1 MTLMTLGTLIRLLET
16 LPPDRVC
23 PVGLHKPHSWR
34 GIYSSLAFEPGPPM
48 PVRQILNAARQCV
61 GRSFEGYKG
70 GEYAMDLC
78 TPVHVAIWGRSYGDL
93 SILDPLSLAL
103 IVGDLSILD
112 DPKLD

>member
-61 GRSFEGYKG
+61 GREFVGWKG
-70 GEYAMDLC
+70 GNYLMDLD
-78 TPVHVAIWGRSYGDL
+78 TDVYVSTRGKSYGWGSGL
-93 SILDPLSLAL
+93 SPLALAL
-103 IVGDLSILD
+103 IVGDLAILD
-112 DPKLD
+112 DPELD